1 MEEVWLRTRKNSL
14 REERWLEEAQ
24 RIQGEIWRALRIAE
38 WQELYGKAKSTL
50 PAKVTASLDP
60 FEELSTKLLF
70 SRQDLDAFLRQWTGL
85 QSRLQQIRL
94 HFTRE
99 GEAARGWIDEMV
111 RIQRSIRLGGRL
123 QEWQQAYSS
132 LRQRLPSKYQRLHAK
147 FDALTN
153 RVLYSR
159 EPLQRF
165 WRHTV
170 VQLKGKRL
178 WNINPGKLTSSL
190 VKEVF
195 LTTAFLSTFRAASR
209 EE

>member
-1 MEEVWLRTRKNSL
+1 
-14 REERWLEEAQ
+14 
-24 RIQGEIWRALRIAE
+24 
-38 WQELYGKAKSTL
+38 L